1 MNMRVQWL
9 YALEGLFGLIG
20 MLAAVVLARRI
31 ARNGKPPGNIRAWLP
46 NIAVAGISLAAF
58 AVVAFLLLV
67 AQRPLNPA
75 IRQTGHSLAAFRF
88 QSIQDDT
95 WHSLGDYRGKV
106 VLLNIWA
113 TWCGPCRREIPELE
127 RIQKELGAQG
137 VVVLM
142 VSSEEPRPIREY
154 LARSPV
160 TAEQGYVSEALDDRN
175 ITGIDSRPLSFIVD
189 RQGVVREFLIGA
201 GNSKSFSALLRK
213 YL

>member
-1 MNMRVQWL
+1 MRVQWL
-9 YALEGLFGLIG
+9 YALEALFGLIG
-20 MLAAVVLARRI
+20 IVGAAVLARRI
-31 ARNGKPPGNIRAWLP
+31 ATNGKPPRNIRAWLP
-46 NIAVAGISLAAF
+46 SIAIAGVSLAAF
-58 AVVAFLLLV
+58 AGAAFLVLV

-88 QSIQDDT
+88 QSVADDS
-95 WHSLGDYRGKV
+95 WHSLGDYRGKI
-106 VLLNIWA
+106 VLLNVWA
-113 TWCGPCRREIPELE
+113 TWCGPCRQEIPELE

-154 LARSPV
+154 LARSPIS
-160 TAEQGYVSEALDDRN
+160 AEQGYVSEALDYQN
-175 ITGIDSRPLSFIVD
+175 IIGIESRPLSFIVD
-189 RQGVVREFLIGA
+189 RQGIAREFLIGA

>member
-1 MNMRVQWL
+1 MRVQWL

-20 MLAAVVLARRI
+20 IVAALVLARRI

-46 NIAVAGISLAAF
+46 SIAIAGVSLAAF
-58 AVVAFLLLV
+58 AGAAFLVLV

-88 QSIQDDT
+88 QSVEDDS
-95 WHSLGDYRGKV
+95 WHSLGDYRGRV
-106 VLLNIWA
+106 VLLNVWA
-113 TWCGPCRREIPELE
+113 TWCGPCRQELPELE
-127 RIQKELGAQG
+127 RIQKELGPRG

-160 TAEQGYVSEALDDRN
+160 SAEQGYVSEALENQN
-175 ITGIDSRPLSFIVD
+175 ITGIESRPLSFIVD
-189 RQGVVREFLIGA
+189 RQGIAREFLIGA
-201 GNSKSFSALLRK
+201 GNSKSFSVLLRK